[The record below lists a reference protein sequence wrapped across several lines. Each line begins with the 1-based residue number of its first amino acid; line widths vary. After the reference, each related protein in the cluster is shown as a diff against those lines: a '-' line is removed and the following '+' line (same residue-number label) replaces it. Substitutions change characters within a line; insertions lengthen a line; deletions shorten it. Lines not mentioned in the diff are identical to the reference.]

1 MISRRRTWVDPSPQG
16 SGRSEGERDGHHYN
30 QRGHRCKRSY
40 RRRLRRP
47 AHHVDLRT
55 SDNPRNCLPR
65 CTLGGILISGM
76 GSLVMFLVFRVSF
89 GHEVAGF
96 LAFVLA
102 TTCLAM
108 LISMIIAWRRA
119 HQPNP
124 GQEIGHSG

>member
-1 MISRRRTWVDPSPQG
+1 MDTTIINAAIAASAVIVGACGGLLIMSIFGPRIIQETVF
-16 SGRSEGERDGHHYN
+16 
-30 QRGHRCKRSY
+30 RGA
-40 RRRLRRP
+40 LW
-47 AHHVDLRT
+47 
-55 SDNPRNCLPR
+55 
-65 CTLGGILISGM
+65 GILISGM